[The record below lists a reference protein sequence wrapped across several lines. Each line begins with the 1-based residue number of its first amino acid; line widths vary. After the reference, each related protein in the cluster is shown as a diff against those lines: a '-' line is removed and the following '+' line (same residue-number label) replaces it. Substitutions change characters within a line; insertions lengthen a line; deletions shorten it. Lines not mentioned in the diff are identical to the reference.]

1 MAVEDVFVSLAFRV
15 VGVNRHMLLPL
26 HPPLVVAVLVVVM
39 VVVVVVVVV
48 MVAVVEVVVV
58 IEIVVAVVDV
68 VVVGACTILVTGPR
82 ALLVLFWINL
92 NVSKLP
98 SEVFNQVAQFT
109 HHLLNQP
116 QVSHRC

>member
-1 MAVEDVFVSLAFRV
+1 MAAEEVFISFAFRF
-15 VGVNRHMLLPL
+15 GIDNKNKLFPL

-58 IEIVVAVVDV
+58 VGIVEAVVDV

-82 ALLVLFWINL
+82 ALLVPF
-92 NVSKLP
+92 
-98 SEVFNQVAQFT
+98 
-109 HHLLNQP
+109 
-116 QVSHRC
+116 